1 MAEMMLVKLAIVF
14 VVIIVL
20 LLFHLPLNISILGG
34 VVLHIILF
42 KVPPAQCFH
51 LVSNVFTSWSSI

>member
-42 KVPPAQCFH
+42 KH
-51 LVSNVFTSWSSI
+51 LKVAL